1 MRVLFIADPLDEFKI
16 YKDSTFAMMQE
27 VVARGEMVYFAESWQ
42 LARSEDGPVEVS
54 AQALHLTG
62 DPDRW
67 YQLLGERKSHAV
79 ASFDAVVMRKD
90 PPFDME
96 YVVATYMLELAQKQG
111 AKVFNDPGSVRS
123 YNEKFSIL
131 GYGELIAPTLVTRD
145 VTRLRAFHARYH
157 DIIVK
162 PLDGMGGMGIF
173 RVKEDELNLGSVLET
188 VSDFGRR
195 SVMVQRYIPD
205 IVDGDKR
212 ILLIDGEPI
221 PYALA
226 RVPQGKE
233 IRGNLAAGGVGRA
246 QPLSKRD
253 AAIAAQVGPAVKAA
267 GLLLVGLDVI
277 GDYLTEINVTSPT
290 CFREIMDQTGYPV
303 AGRFVDAVVAKTL
316 EH

>member
-1 MRVLFIADPLDEFKI
+1 MEVLFIADPLAEFKI

-27 VVARGEMVYFAESWQ
+27 LAGRGEKLYFAEAWQ
-42 LARSEDGPVEVS
+42 LARSEDGPVEIS
-54 AQALHLTG
+54 ATPVTLTG
-62 DPDRW
+62 EPERW
-67 YQLLGERKSHAV
+67 YQLGQPANRAL
-79 ASFDAVVMRKD
+79 ASFGAVVMRKD

-111 AKVFNDPGSVRS
+111 ARVFNDPASVRS
-123 YNEKFSIL
+123 YNEKFAIL
-131 GYGELIAPTLVTRD
+131 GFEDLIAPTLVTRD
-145 VTRLRAFHARYH
+145 VKRLRDFHARYH

-173 RVKEDELNLGSVLET
+173 RVKDDELNLGSVLET

-221 PYALA
+221 PFALA

-233 IRGNLAAGGVGRA
+233 IRGNLAAGGIGRA
-246 QPLSKRD
+246 QPLSERD
-253 AAIAAQVGPAVKAA
+253 RAIAARIGPAVKAA

-303 AGRFVDAVVAKTL
+303 AARFVDAVLARALKN
-316 EH
+316 

>member
-1 MRVLFIADPLDEFKI
+1 MRVLFIADPLDQFKI

-27 VVARGEMVYFAESWQ
+27 LASRGEQIYFAETWQ

-54 AQALHLTG
+54 ACHVILTG
-62 DPDRW
+62 DKERW
-67 YQLLGERKSHAV
+67 YQLGERRNQRVSV
-79 ASFDAVVMRKD
+79 YDAVVMRKD

-96 YVVATYMLELAQKQG
+96 YVVATYMLELAQRQG
-111 AKVFNDPGSVRS
+111 AKVFNDPGAVRS

-131 GYGELIAPTLVTRD
+131 SYGDLIAPTLVTRD
-145 VTRLRAFHARYH
+145 VTRLRAFHERYH

-173 RVKEDELNLGSVLET
+173 RVKDDELNLGSVLET

-233 IRGNLAAGGVGRA
+233 IRGNLAAGGIGRA
-246 QPLSKRD
+246 QPLSERD
-253 AAIAAQVGPAVKAA
+253 KVIAARVGPAVKAA

-290 CFREIMDQTGYPV
+290 CFREIMDQTGCPV
-303 AGRFVDAVVAKTL
+303 AARFVDAVMAKTQTN
-316 EH
+316 

>member
-1 MRVLFIADPLDEFKI
+1 MEVLFIADPLDEFKI

-27 VVARGEMVYFAESWQ
+27 LAARGEQLHFAEAWQ

-54 AQALHLTG
+54 AAPLALTG
-62 DPDRW
+62 DAKQW
-67 YQLLGERKSHAV
+67 YQLGERCNRAV
-79 ASFDAVVMRKD
+79 SWFDAVVMRKD

-111 AKVFNDPGSVRS
+111 ARVFNHPASVRS

-221 PYALA
+221 PFALA

-303 AGRFVDAVVAKTL
+303 AGRFVDALVAKTL

>member
-1 MRVLFIADPLDEFKI
+1 MEVLFIADPLDEFKL

-27 VVARGEMVYFAESWQ
+27 LAARGEQLYFAEVWQ

-54 AQALHLTG
+54 ASALSLTG
-62 DPDRW
+62 DPLRW
-67 YQLLGERKSHAV
+67 YQRGEPLNRPVS
-79 ASFDAVVMRKD
+79 SFGAVVMRKD

-96 YVVATYMLELAQKQG
+96 YVVATYMLELAKKQG
-111 AKVFNDPGSVRS
+111 AQVFNDPAAVRS

-131 GYGELIAPTLVTRD
+131 GYADLIAPTLVTRD
-145 VTRLRAFHARYH
+145 VARLRAFHARYH
-157 DIIVK
+157 DVIVK

-173 RVKEDELNLGSVLET
+173 RVKDDELNLGAVLET

-195 SVMVQRYIPD
+195 SVMMQRYIPD

-212 ILLIDGEPI
+212 ILLIDGEPV

-233 IRGNLAAGGVGRA
+233 IRGNLAAGGIGRA
-246 QPLSKRD
+246 QPLSERD
-253 AAIAAQVGPAVKAA
+253 RVIAARVGPAVRQA

-303 AGRFVDAVVAKTL
+303 AARFVDAVVARAQPN
-316 EH
+316 